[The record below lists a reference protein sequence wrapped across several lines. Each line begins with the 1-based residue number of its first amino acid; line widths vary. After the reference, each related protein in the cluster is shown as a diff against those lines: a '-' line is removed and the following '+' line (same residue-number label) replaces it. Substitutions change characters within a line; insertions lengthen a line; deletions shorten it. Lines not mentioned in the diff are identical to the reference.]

1 MSEETFGRACRPT
14 EILRRPLHQRRA
26 KEGMEEVG
34 LPSRMHQLNVYF
46 RNPEYLA
53 YLQGQLRASNV
64 LDYFATS
71 EFYEQGCNNALL
83 RQQGLQLDGVQDDAE
98 AMARLEAGLKR
109 LVGIEYVVAHAR
121 TPDLFVIHKR
131 QRSGPE
137 DVRVIEAYY
146 VLHGDIRMAA
156 DLYTLLGSRLVSLRC
171 IKMQE
176 GEERGKREEK
186 TRKEQALI
194 PSCQQLSTLSSL
206 QTSMGLARRAQERFS
221 PRQGHAWRVL
231 AESAENGEEEEGSH
245 AEDDAVGSKEG
256 GALVDANVAAI
267 ASVGQEGGG

>member
-1 MSEETFGRACRPT
+1 M
-14 EILRRPLHQRRA
+14 
-26 KEGMEEVG
+26 G
-34 LPSRMHQLNVYF
+34 LPSRVHQLNVYF

-98 AMARLEAGLKR
+98 AMARLEAGLRR

-156 DLYTLLGSRLVSLRC
+156 DLYSLLGSRLVSMRC

-176 GEERGKREEK
+176 GDGRG
-186 TRKEQALI
+186 
-194 PSCQQLSTLSSL
+194 
-206 QTSMGLARRAQERFS
+206 GRR
-221 PRQGHAWRVL
+221 
-231 AESAENGEEEEGSH
+231 
-245 AEDDAVGSKEG
+245 
-256 GALVDANVAAI
+256 
-267 ASVGQEGGG
+267 QEGTSSDPFLPTAVDTVEPADEHGTCQAGPGAFQSATRARLEGAG